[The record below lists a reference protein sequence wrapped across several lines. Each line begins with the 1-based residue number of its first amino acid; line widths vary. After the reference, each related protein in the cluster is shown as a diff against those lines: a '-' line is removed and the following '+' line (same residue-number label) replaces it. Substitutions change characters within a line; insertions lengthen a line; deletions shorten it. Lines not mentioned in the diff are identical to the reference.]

1 MTHSPHEQREPVV
14 QACHV
19 PPGARSRAMH
29 ALSARAAQGRFML
42 QSCTACAAVA
52 WPPRDACPQCW
63 GELAW
68 ADQSAGARVVS
79 QTTIHVS
86 TDPYFRAHLPWRM
99 GTVQLDA
106 GPVAMAHLH
115 GALKPGMRAVMRLML
130 DRGGNAALYALPAEG
145 MSDMNDPQSDAQWR
159 EFIVPVAGRT
169 VLVSDAAQATGRAM
183 VRALIQAG
191 AGLVVAGLSAPASA
205 TDADDAILGHERV
218 RIVRLDLTDAA
229 SVAAALGM
237 LERPLDIVI
246 NTARHVRGGGVSR
259 DAALAEQQFAL
270 DVSAMGL
277 SRLAGAAAPLLAGRP
292 QGAFVDLIS
301 VQALAGDAGFAGF
314 AAAEAARLSLVQSL
328 RHEMRATGVRVLTVF
343 TGPTDDAD
351 HQSLPPPKVAPARLA
366 AAVVDALAQGRE
378 QTCVGDVAKDAMA
391 RWLVDPALFIREIN
405 L

>member
-1 MTHSPHEQREPVV
+1 MTHPPHENREPAV
-14 QACHV
+14 QVQHV
-19 PPGARSRAMH
+19 PPGTRSRAMH
-29 ALSARAAQGRFML
+29 ALSARTAQGRFML
-42 QSCTACAAVA
+42 QSCMACAAVA

-68 ADQSAGARVVS
+68 ADQSAGARIVS
-79 QTTIHVS
+79 QTAIHVS

-130 DRGGNAALYALPAEG
+130 DRGGNAALFALPAGG
-145 MSDMNDPQSDAQWR
+145 MSDMNDPQSDRQWR
-159 EFIVPVAGRT
+159 EFVVPVAGRT
-169 VLVSDAAQATGRAM
+169 VLVSDAAHAMGRAM
-183 VRALIQAG
+183 VRALTQAG
-191 AGLVVAGLSAPASA
+191 AGLVVAGLSASA
-205 TDADDAILGHERV
+205 TDADDAILGHDAV
-218 RIVRLDLTDAA
+218 QIVRLDLTDTA
-229 SVAAALGM
+229 SVAAVLGM
-237 LERPLDIVI
+237 IERPLDIVI
-246 NTARHVRGGGVSR
+246 NTARYVRDGGVSR
-259 DAALAEQQFAL
+259 NATLAEQQFAL
-270 DVSAMGL
+270 EVSAMGL
-277 SRLAGAAAPLLAGRP
+277 SRLAGAAAPILAGRP

-314 AAAEAARLSLVQSL
+314 AAAESARLSLVQSL

-366 AAVVDALAQGRE
+366 AAVLDALAQGRE